1 MSKQIILDTIEKIKT
16 NSYSWNMYFFK
27 IDKRNTNPYAVYKVR
42 FQNRDYLPTYVEKL
56 TQMMEMYQLSEIDKV
71 EDYTGENSKV
81 SCDKIAVDN
90 DLIKANWDYLVQDVV
105 DASDRKVKEKYN
117 GYIVEG
123 QPINEESGGKNII
136 MVKIANPVINL
147 QNKRSV
153 VFRFDESQALA
164 SITDDVCKLYMD
176 VDYIVIDKNLYT
188 FNYRFENMFNIEK
201 TMQKVK
207 NNAIEKIVEIGAL
220 DDVGVFREYIKS
232 YKSPRTFIT
241 ISEERIERIKDK
253 RKRKNVAKMLELDL
267 SPDGKFV
274 FKNEEEAY
282 KLVKYLC
289 FKLFKDGETEELLE
303 ANNVTKYAG

>member
-123 QPINEESGGKNII
+123 QPIN
-136 MVKIANPVINL
+136 
-147 QNKRSV
+147 
-153 VFRFDESQALA
+153 
-164 SITDDVCKLYMD
+164 
-176 VDYIVIDKNLYT
+176 
-188 FNYRFENMFNIEK
+188 
-201 TMQKVK
+201 
-207 NNAIEKIVEIGAL
+207 
-220 DDVGVFREYIKS
+220 
-232 YKSPRTFIT
+232 
-241 ISEERIERIKDK
+241 
-253 RKRKNVAKMLELDL
+253 
-267 SPDGKFV
+267 
-274 FKNEEEAY
+274 
-282 KLVKYLC
+282 
-289 FKLFKDGETEELLE
+289 
-303 ANNVTKYAG
+303 